1 MAILPVTPVQC
12 RLRQSPQCSP
22 AHSAMTLSLNPFML
36 LSEAG
41 ARLPLMCRCRTTQT
55 RVLEPIVRKIT
66 KCSADISNIQVP
78 SILNFPRVMA
88 HCKSL
93 TSSLGRN
100 VSEPI
105 VQPRDRTFESM
116 PGYNAL
122 CEALMPSGPEN
133 TLQNELTSPA
143 QCPAGRWIN

>member
-1 MAILPVTPVQC
+1 MAILPVTLVQC
-12 RLRQSPQCSP
+12 CLRRSPPCSHANP
-22 AHSAMTLSLNPFML
+22 VMTLSLNPFML
-36 LSEAG
+36 LLEAG
-41 ARLPLMCRCRTTQT
+41 ARLPLMCRCRITQT

-78 SILNFPRVMA
+78 SILSFPRVMA

-122 CEALMPSGPEN
+122 CEALMPSGPGN
-133 TLQNELTSPA
+133 TLQNELTSPL
-143 QCPAGRWIN
+143 QCSGGRWNS